1 VWPNRSSAMFT
12 SVVGNLDQ
20 RVELDKSIRPSDPK
34 YNASLA
40 IMASKLAY
48 ENEAFVQTTVKDQW
62 SVTIIYMPKYNSSI
76 CLICHLICDDLFSF
90 SFFLDAQMEYL
101 GFDNV
106 FWNGKK
112 QPLYINP

>member
-1 VWPNRSSAMFT
+1 VWPNRSSVMFT

-40 IMASKLAY
+40 MMASKLAY
-48 ENEAFVQTTVKDQW
+48 KNEAFVQTTVRDQW

-76 CLICHLICDDLFSF
+76 DLFNF
-90 SFFLDAQMEYL
+90 AILFVMIYFLFHFFGCADGIL
-101 GFDNV
+101 GVRQRF
-106 FWNGKK
+106 
-112 QPLYINP
+112 LER